1 MRTAKKEK
9 AFYRLTNEKNCFRY
23 LGLLLINQVMIIW
36 ERKLSRINEYI
47 FEYKVIFHTK
57 IGPNLTKLWT
67 PFFTIGDFEALG
79 KQDVINSEKPIKRS
93 KILLVPLDVAFV
105 VRTNWL
111 VRFIGLVAQLNMKV
125 GQFLFGIRFRKP
137 TSMVVC
143 IL

>member
-1 MRTAKKEK
+1 MRGAAKKEK

-47 FEYKVIFHTK
+47 FEYKVIFHTT
-57 IGPNLTKLWT
+57 IGPNLTRLWT

-93 KILLVPLDVAFV
+93 KILSF
-105 VRTNWL
+105 
-111 VRFIGLVAQLNMKV
+111 
-125 GQFLFGIRFRKP
+125 FLFRWMWLLWYVQIGWYA
-137 TSMVVC
+137 S
-143 IL
+143 